1 MKLIL
6 AAGARPN
13 FMKIAPLVRAIE
25 KHNSSLNLNLN
36 HNLVYIL
43 VHTGQHYDYE
53 MSQVFFED
61 LELPRPDMHLGVGS
75 GTHAEQTGKVMVQFE
90 KVLLQEKPDVVVV
103 VGDVNST
110 LAAALAAVKLH
121 IPVAH
126 VEAGIRS
133 LDKGMPEEIN
143 RLLTDHISEYL
154 FTTSKYDDG
163 NLKKEGI
170 LSSKIFRVGNIMVDS
185 LLYNKPLAQK
195 SDILKRLGLLTSHR
209 LPITKSKSKFEFES
223 ESRTSYALVT
233 LHRPS
238 NVDDKDRLLRIIS
251 AVKEISRRIPV
262 VFPAHPRTQK
272 KLLEF
277 GLLPESRSK
286 FFIVPPLSYL
296 DFLNLEMNA
305 RFVITDSGGIQVETT
320 VLGIPCLTVLDS
332 PVWPITHKQ
341 GINILVG
348 SDSRKLVKEA
358 FKILDSKSVP
368 KSESQPK
375 SKSKSPIE
383 LWDGGTAERIVEAL
397 SSAHK

>member
-13 FMKIAPLVRAIE
+13 FMKIAPLVHAIE

-36 HNLVYIL
+36 RNLVYIL

-133 LDKGMPEEIN
+133 QDKGMPEEIN
-143 RLLTDHISEYL
+143 RLLTDHISDYL
-154 FTTSKYDDG
+154 FTTSKYDDA
-163 NLKKEGI
+163 NLIKEGI
-170 LSSKIFRVGNIMVDS
+170 PRSKIFRVGNIMVDS

-209 LPITKSKSKFEFES
+209 LPITES

-277 GLLPESRSK
+277 NLGLSVIGSPDGVGTWQSQSASESQ
-286 FFIVPPLSYL
+286 FLVIPPLRYL

-305 RFVITDSGGIQVETT
+305 RFV
-320 VLGIPCLTVLDS
+320 
-332 PVWPITHKQ
+332 
-341 GINILVG
+341 
-348 SDSRKLVKEA
+348 
-358 FKILDSKSVP
+358 
-368 KSESQPK
+368 
-375 SKSKSPIE
+375 
-383 LWDGGTAERIVEAL
+383 
-397 SSAHK
+397 